1 MTRSPGLNAVTPAP
15 TLSTTPANSPP
26 GENGNGGLVWYLP
39 AMISVSKKLSPTAAT
54 LATTSPGPATGS
66 GISASTRSSGVP
78 KRWQR
83 MAFTRRG
90 LLERCRHAIAR
101 TTAVEGRG
109 AVEVLHASSGYYDGQ
124 RTGRSHSPSHCRIP
138 QAVHAVCGF
147 PASDCC
153 SRHGGG
159 PMTGMRSATA
169 LILAISLASVA
180 FAQQQPQKPAA
191 APQPQKPP
199 AAPSKPAPT
208 AAAPAAP
215 AGDAQ
220 PTLLGQ
226 YGDWG
231 AYTAS
236 PGGNKVCF
244 ALAKPKTT
252 KTEPEGRKRDPSY
265 VFVSTR
271 PTEKVKN
278 EVSVIIGYPFKTN
291 SDATAEIGTAKF
303 AMYTQ
308 NDGAWIKNVAEEAR
322 MVDAMR
328 KGADLTVKGT
338 SGRGTQST
346 DQYSLKGLAQALD
359 KAEQECK

>member
-1 MTRSPGLNAVTPAP
+1 
-15 TLSTTPANSPP
+15 
-26 GENGNGGLVWYLP
+26 
-39 AMISVSKKLSPTAAT
+39 MI
-54 LATTSPGPATGS
+54 
-66 GISASTRSSGVP
+66 
-78 KRWQR
+78 
-83 MAFTRRG
+83 
-90 LLERCRHAIAR
+90 
-101 TTAVEGRG
+101 
-109 AVEVLHASSGYYDGQ
+109 
-124 RTGRSHSPSHCRIP
+124 
-138 QAVHAVCGF
+138 
-147 PASDCC
+147 
-153 SRHGGG
+153 
-159 PMTGMRSATA
+159 GMRSATTA
-169 LILAISLASVA
+169 LILVAALAPVA
-180 FAQQQPQKPAA
+180 FAQQQPAKPAAAPPPPAATPQPQKPAA
-191 APQPQKPP
+191 APAKP
-199 AAPSKPAPT
+199 AAT
-208 AAAPAAP
+208 AAAPAAA

-220 PTLLGQ
+220 PALLGQ

-252 KTEPEGRKRDPSY
+252 KTEPEGRKRHPSY

-271 PTEKVKN
+271 PADKVKN
-278 EVSVIIGYPFKTN
+278 EVSVIIGYPFKTS

-359 KAEQECK
+359 KIEQECK

>member
-1 MTRSPGLNAVTPAP
+1 
-15 TLSTTPANSPP
+15 
-26 GENGNGGLVWYLP
+26 
-39 AMISVSKKLSPTAAT
+39 MIGMKSAT
-54 LATTSPGPATGS
+54 
-66 GISASTRSSGVP
+66 
-78 KRWQR
+78 
-83 MAFTRRG
+83 
-90 LLERCRHAIAR
+90 
-101 TTAVEGRG
+101 
-109 AVEVLHASSGYYDGQ
+109 
-124 RTGRSHSPSHCRIP
+124 
-138 QAVHAVCGF
+138 
-147 PASDCC
+147 
-153 SRHGGG
+153 
-159 PMTGMRSATA
+159 TA
-169 LILAISLASVA
+169 LILVAALAPVA
-180 FAQQQPQKPAA
+180 FAQQQPAKPAATPQPPAATPQPQKPAA
-191 APQPQKPP
+191 APAKP
-199 AAPSKPAPT
+199 AAP
-208 AAAPAAP
+208 AAAPAAA

-244 ALAKPKTT
+244 ALAKPKTM

-271 PTEKVKN
+271 PADKVKN

-291 SDATAEIGTAKF
+291 SDATAEVGTAKF
-303 AMYTQ
+303 AMYTRD
-308 NDGAWIKNVAEEAR
+308 DGAWIKNAGEEAR

-359 KAEQECK
+359 KIEQECK

>member
-1 MTRSPGLNAVTPAP
+1 MIGTRC
-15 TLSTTPANSPP
+15 
-26 GENGNGGLVWYLP
+26 
-39 AMISVSKKLSPTAAT
+39 AT
-54 LATTSPGPATGS
+54 
-66 GISASTRSSGVP
+66 
-78 KRWQR
+78 
-83 MAFTRRG
+83 
-90 LLERCRHAIAR
+90 
-101 TTAVEGRG
+101 
-109 AVEVLHASSGYYDGQ
+109 
-124 RTGRSHSPSHCRIP
+124 
-138 QAVHAVCGF
+138 
-147 PASDCC
+147 
-153 SRHGGG
+153 
-159 PMTGMRSATA
+159 TA
-169 LILAISLASVA
+169 LILAASLASVA
-180 FAQQQPQKPAA
+180 FAQQQPAKPAA
-191 APQPQKPP
+191 APQPAKPAATPQPQKPAAAPAKP
-199 AAPSKPAPT
+199 AAT
-208 AAAPAAP
+208 AAAPAAA

-252 KTEPEGRKRDPSY
+252 KTEPEARKRDPSY

-271 PTEKVKN
+271 PADKVKN
-278 EVSVIIGYPFKTN
+278 EVSVIIGYPFKPN

-308 NDGAWIKNVAEEAR
+308 NDGAWIKNAAEETR
-322 MVDAMR
+322 MIDAMR

-359 KAEQECK
+359 KVEQECK